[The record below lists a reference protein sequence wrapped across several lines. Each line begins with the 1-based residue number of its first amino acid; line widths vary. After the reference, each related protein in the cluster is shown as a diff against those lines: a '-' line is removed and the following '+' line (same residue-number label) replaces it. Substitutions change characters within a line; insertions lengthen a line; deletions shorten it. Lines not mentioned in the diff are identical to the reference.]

1 MEDHGAMIH
10 FFPQQDS
17 GARDPPV
24 SNEKDAKDSSLWKFW
39 GRMGGLACGNCENNN
54 ILKMLIDPRPILIPV
69 MLE

>member
-24 SNEKDAKDSSLWKFW
+24 SNEKDAKDSLTVEIFGEDGRSGLWKL
-39 GRMGGLACGNCENNN
+39 REQQHPE
-54 ILKMLIDPRPILIPV
+54 DV
-69 MLE
+69 D